1 MAYYQSSS
9 ESEPDQILLIP
20 SHQPLEANKNNHVN
34 MTEQQQQQQEHNNI
48 DAREKDSTVVVTSS
62 SQDSCASKREEKE
75 IGVGALEGEQDSGR
89 EKLKRHRI
97 EVAGRVWIP
106 EIWEQEEL
114 LKDWIDCTAFD
125 APLVPSKITTA
136 RAALVEQDRRRTT
149 NATASAGL
157 SIENIR
163 FEKLVYQ
170 YFQN

>member
-9 ESEPDQILLIP
+9 ESQPIDNIILIP
-20 SHQPLEANKNNHVN
+20 SHQPLEANKDHHHAN
-34 MTEQQQQQQEHNNI
+34 MKQKQQQQEEEEHNNI
-48 DAREKDSTVVVTSS
+48 DAREKESAVITSS
-62 SQDSCASKREEKE
+62 QGSCASKREEE
-75 IGVGALEGEQDSGR
+75 IRVGALLEGEEDSGR

-136 RAALVEQDRRRTT
+136 RAALVEQDPRRTS
-149 NATASAGL
+149 NATASSGL
-157 SIENIR
+157 SIENR
-163 FEKLVYQ
+163 C
-170 YFQN
+170 